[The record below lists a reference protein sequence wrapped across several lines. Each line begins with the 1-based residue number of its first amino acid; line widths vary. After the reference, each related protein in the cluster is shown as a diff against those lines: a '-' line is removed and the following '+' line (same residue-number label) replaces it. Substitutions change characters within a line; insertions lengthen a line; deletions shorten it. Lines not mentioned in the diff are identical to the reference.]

1 MVTIKDI
8 AKEAGVAQGTVSNVL
23 NGKGNVSS
31 EKIKRVMLAAKKL
44 GYVPNERAALLR
56 RGVSNSLAVVM
67 PDSRFRQ
74 HEDFYFSFKSYAQDR
89 GYTVTRY
96 MTNENTAFGEKE
108 ALAEIR
114 PLLVKGVACIS
125 SVAGTPCEKQVYGN
139 GTSLQEEALPS
150 MVFVERKMGTGG
162 DFIGFDYRE
171 AGKSMAE
178 KAKKGGYQRVCLLTG
193 DLRFSNEADF
203 YQGFSRAMEG
213 SSCRV
218 IHIQTDSFRRYQN
231 MMQIVNGS
239 APQAF
244 FISNYGFAESV
255 KDVCATFY
263 DQGKRP
269 ELFTVSPLFT
279 MPEHDFIKYEMN
291 YRKLGKMAAE
301 YLIGLAERREDSRE
315 TQDGRERQ
323 GIRETQDREKEQIL
337 AGEGFR
343 DWYFNLSAPKEPRPI
358 NVLTLDSPEAYIMRN
373 FSRLYTK
380 KTGVKVNICIYSYEE
395 IYEAFNTMDPS
406 SEFDVLRLDVTW
418 LSWFA
423 QKLLLPLSDIDP
435 QIGQGFGEFLEG
447 TLEHYA
453 KVHGKIY
460 TLPATP
466 SVQMLYY
473 RKDLFE
479 SPIWRRMYY
488 EQFKKELAPPKTFEE
503 FNRIASFFTKTIN
516 PSSPVDYGA
525 TITLGSTGVAGSEY
539 LARLFS
545 HQENLYDTDRRI
557 RLDSDT
563 ALLALKEMTALKPCT
578 APEYCSWWTNTAAR
592 FADGNYAMSLLY
604 SNYAGDLLSPS
615 SKIAGKIGCTMVPGD
630 NPVIGGGSLGIFRYS
645 KQPEEALSFIKW
657 ICSEPVSSASALLG
671 STSPCRKTYENYEV
685 IQSFPWLDLVRECF
699 TLTHGERIPKESG
712 LAFDERRFLSI
723 LGMAV
728 KNAYSGITEPE
739 EALRKAQE
747 RFERHFQTRF

>member
-125 SVAGTPCEKQVYGN
+125 SVAGTSYEKQVYGN
-139 GTSLQEEALPS
+139 EISLQEEALPS
-150 MVFVERKMGTGG
+150 VVFVERKLGIGG
-162 DFIGFDYRE
+162 DFMGFDYRE
-171 AGKSMAE
+171 AGKAMAE

-213 SSCRV
+213 SPCRV

-269 ELFTVSPLFT
+269 ELFTVSPVFT

-315 TQDGRERQ
+315 KQNSQETQDSQEG
-323 GIRETQDREKEQIL
+323 QDREKERIL
-337 AGEGFR
+337 EGEGFR

-539 LARLFS
+539 LSRLFS

>member
-31 EKIKRVMLAAKKL
+31 EKIKRVMQAAKNL

-56 RGVSNSLAVVM
+56 RGISNSLAVIM

-74 HEDFYFSFKSYAQDR
+74 HEDFYFSFKSYAESR
-89 GYTVTRY
+89 GYTVSRY
-96 MTNENTAFGEKE
+96 MTKENRPIGEKE
-108 ALAEIR
+108 ALEEIR
-114 PLLVKGVACIS
+114 PLLVKGIACIS
-125 SVAGTPCEKQVYGN
+125 SVAGTPYEKQVYGN
-139 GTSLQEEALPS
+139 NPFLFDAALPS
-150 MVFVERKMGTGG
+150 VVFVERQMKSGG
-162 DFIGFDYRE
+162 DFMGFDYRE
-171 AGKSMAE
+171 AGKAMAE
-178 KAKKGGYQRVCLLTG
+178 KAKKRGYPRVCLLTG
-193 DLRFSNEADF
+193 NLRFSNEADF
-203 YQGFSRAMEG
+203 YQGFSQAMAG
-213 SSCRV
+213 STCRV

-231 MMQIVNGS
+231 MMQIVNSS

-291 YRKLGKMAAE
+291 YRKLGKIAAE
-301 YLIGLAERREDSRE
+301 HLIELAE
-315 TQDGRERQ
+315 
-323 GIRETQDREKEQIL
+323 EKERTKTQSKRMIL
-337 AGEGFR
+337 AGDGFR
-343 DWYFNLSAPKEPRPI
+343 DWYFNLSVPKEPHPI
-358 NVLTLDSPEAYIMRN
+358 NILTLDSPEAYIMRN

-395 IYEAFNTMDPS
+395 IYEAFNTMDSS
-406 SEFDVLRLDVTW
+406 SEFDVLRLDTTW

-435 QIGQGFGEFLEG
+435 QVGREFGKFLKG

-473 RKDLFE
+473 RKDLFD

-488 EQFKKELAPPKTFEE
+488 EQFKRELAPPKTFEE
-503 FNRIASFFTKTIN
+503 FNRIAQFFTKSVN

-545 HQENLYDTDRRI
+545 HQDNLYDADRRI

-563 ALLALKEMTALKPCT
+563 ALLALKEIAALKQCT
-578 APEYCSWWTNTAAR
+578 APEYCSWWTNTAAQ
-592 FADGNYAMSLLY
+592 FATGNYAMSLLY

-615 SKIAGKIGCTMVPGD
+615 SKIAGKIGYTMVPGD

-645 KQPEEALSFIKW
+645 RQPEEALSFIKW
-657 ICSEPVSSASALLG
+657 ICSEPVSSASTLLG

-685 IQSFPWLDLVRECF
+685 LQSFPWLNLARECF
-699 TLTHGERIPKESG
+699 TLTRGNRIPPDAG

-728 KNAYSGITEPE
+728 KNTYSGITEPE

>member
-380 KTGVKVNICIYSYEE
+380 KTGVKVNI
-395 IYEAFNTMDPS
+395 
-406 SEFDVLRLDVTW
+406 
-418 LSWFA
+418 
-423 QKLLLPLSDIDP
+423 
-435 QIGQGFGEFLEG
+435 
-447 TLEHYA
+447 
-453 KVHGKIY
+453 
-460 TLPATP
+460 
-466 SVQMLYY
+466 
-473 RKDLFE
+473 
-479 SPIWRRMYY
+479 
-488 EQFKKELAPPKTFEE
+488 
-503 FNRIASFFTKTIN
+503 
-516 PSSPVDYGA
+516 
-525 TITLGSTGVAGSEY
+525 
-539 LARLFS
+539 
-545 HQENLYDTDRRI
+545 
-557 RLDSDT
+557 
-563 ALLALKEMTALKPCT
+563 
-578 APEYCSWWTNTAAR
+578 
-592 FADGNYAMSLLY
+592 
-604 SNYAGDLLSPS
+604 
-615 SKIAGKIGCTMVPGD
+615 
-630 NPVIGGGSLGIFRYS
+630 
-645 KQPEEALSFIKW
+645 
-657 ICSEPVSSASALLG
+657 
-671 STSPCRKTYENYEV
+671 
-685 IQSFPWLDLVRECF
+685 
-699 TLTHGERIPKESG
+699 
-712 LAFDERRFLSI
+712 
-723 LGMAV
+723 
-728 KNAYSGITEPE
+728 
-739 EALRKAQE
+739 
-747 RFERHFQTRF
+747 

>member
-125 SVAGTPCEKQVYGN
+125 SVAGTSYEKQVYGN
-139 GTSLQEEALPS
+139 GISLQEEALPS
-150 MVFVERKMGTGG
+150 VVFVERKLGIGG
-162 DFIGFDYRE
+162 DFMGFDYRE
-171 AGKSMAE
+171 AGKAMAE

-213 SSCRV
+213 SPCRV

-269 ELFTVSPLFT
+269 ELFTVSPVFT

-315 TQDGRERQ
+315 KQNSQETQDSQER
-323 GIRETQDREKEQIL
+323 QDREKERIL
-337 AGEGFR
+337 EGEGFR

-539 LARLFS
+539 LSRLFS

>member
-125 SVAGTPCEKQVYGN
+125 SVAGTSYEKQVYGN
-139 GTSLQEEALPS
+139 GISLQEEALPS
-150 MVFVERKMGTGG
+150 VVFVERKLGIGG
-162 DFIGFDYRE
+162 DFMGFDYRE
-171 AGKSMAE
+171 AGKAMAE

-213 SSCRV
+213 SPCRV

-269 ELFTVSPLFT
+269 ELFTVSPVFT

-315 TQDGRERQ
+315 KQNSQETQDSQER
-323 GIRETQDREKEQIL
+323 QDREKERIL
-337 AGEGFR
+337 EGEGFR

>member
-125 SVAGTPCEKQVYGN
+125 SVAGTSYEKQVYGN
-139 GTSLQEEALPS
+139 EISLQEEALPS
-150 MVFVERKMGTGG
+150 VVFVERKLGIGG
-162 DFIGFDYRE
+162 DFMGFDYRE
-171 AGKSMAE
+171 AGKAMAE

-213 SSCRV
+213 SPCRV

-269 ELFTVSPLFT
+269 ELFTVSPVFT

-315 TQDGRERQ
+315 KQNSQETQDS
-323 GIRETQDREKEQIL
+323 QDREKERIL
-337 AGEGFR
+337 EGEGFR

-539 LARLFS
+539 LSRLFS